1 MTADA
6 LAFLPHHETSTSD
19 ARDVR
24 HHGEVSPTRDNQS
37 RDRSTDATRLTF
49 PLQLV
54 ITIVGIFI
62 SVVFGIWTATS
73 SMNSKIDIIQQQLLD
88 NAKLKETEIKLDE
101 ANRRLLEKSIDNIDK
116 GVTAVKAQETLNT
129 IEINNLKDRIV
140 NLGAKK

>member
-6 LAFLPHHETSTSD
+6 LAFPPFHETSTSD
-19 ARDVR
+19 ARDVS
-24 HHGEVSPTRDNQS
+24 HHEQVTPVRDSQS
-37 RDRSTDATRLTF
+37 RDRSTDASRLTF

-54 ITIVGIFI
+54 IIIVGMFV
-62 SVVFGIWTATS
+62 SVFGGVWTATS
-73 SMNSKIDIIQQQLLD
+73 GINSKIDIIQQQLLD
-88 NAKLKETEIKLDE
+88 NAKLKETEVKLDE

-140 NLGAKK
+140 TLGAKK